1 MNIRYSKIAETII
14 CKSVIET
21 DNVCNK
27 INFLFC
33 FVSDALLIAGM
44 RILLV
49 GMVVIKILNAK
60 VVAKLLMLTLSKTIM
75 ADTNRTMEKFY
86 V

>member
-1 MNIRYSKIAETII
+1 MKIRYSKIAEIII

-27 INFLFC
+27 TKFLFC
-33 FVSDALLIAGM
+33 FVSDALFIAGM
-44 RILLV
+44 RTLLV

-60 VVAKLLMLTLSKTIM
+60 AAVRLLMLKLNKTIR
-75 ADTNRTMEKFY
+75 ADTNKT
-86 V
+86 

>member
-1 MNIRYSKIAETII
+1 MKIRYSKIAEIII

-27 INFLFC
+27 TNFLFC
-33 FVSDALLIAGM
+33 FVSDALFIAGM
-44 RILLV
+44 RTLLV

-60 VVAKLLMLTLSKTIM
+60 AAVRLLMLKLNKTIR
-75 ADTNRTMEKFY
+75 ADTNRT
-86 V
+86 